1 MTAQNNKFTAI
12 LRSLV
17 NFLPAIDNGS
27 DIAHTDAMMQARHFV
42 RSHSLSFSSLRLL
55 ICAVIFVGLPA
66 SQANF
71 VTLIWN
77 PSVDSNVAGYK
88 IYYGVTS
95 GLYTNTIDVGN
106 VTNVTISGLAPYT
119 TYFFAAKSYDS
130 YGVLSDFS
138 NETKLMVYPPATV
151 SPTSN
156 VPGQITFKILG
167 GVNVVSAVTNVISSV
182 TNVVP
187 GVTNYYNVLYA
198 VQASTDL
205 IHWVAIQTNVAPFTF
220 VDPNASEFSHRFYRT
235 INIASPVAD
244 SMPVFAPKPFV
255 NGQLTFNVP
264 GITNVP
270 LQYVVQASTDLE
282 NWVSLQTNTSP
293 FVFVD
298 TNANQFSQRFYRT
311 FYLPQP

>member
-1 MTAQNNKFTAI
+1 VTAQKNNFTAI

-17 NFLPAIDNGS
+17 NFLHAIDNGS

-42 RSHSLSFSSLRLL
+42 RSQGLSLSSLRLL
-55 ICAVIFVGLPA
+55 ICAVMFIGLPIL
-66 SQANF
+66 QANF

-77 PSVDSNVAGYK
+77 PSIDSNVAGYK
-88 IYYGVTS
+88 IYYGAAS
-95 GLYTNTIDVGN
+95 GVYTNTIDVGN
-106 VTNVTISGLAPYT
+106 VTNVTISGLVPYT
-119 TYFFAAKSYDS
+119 TYYFAAKSYDS

-151 SPTSN
+151 SPASN
-156 VPGQITFKILG
+156 VKGQISFNVLG

-187 GVTNYYNVLYA
+187 GVTNYYNVLYV
-198 VQASTDL
+198 VQASSDL
-205 IHWVAIQTNVAPFTF
+205 MNWVAIQTNVAPFTF

-235 INIASPVAD
+235 INIAIPVAD

-311 FYLPQP
+311 YYLPQP